1 METGKNPDMSKQ
13 TFEKFDGHEVTD
25 DMLKAATKLFN
36 ENYGIWGKDAT
47 RFSSFAKAG
56 MLFSIKSEIAR

>member
-36 ENYGIWGKDAT
+36 ENYGIWGKSVT
-47 RFSSFAKAG
+47 VSSSFAKAG
-56 MLFSIKSEIAR
+56 TLNPIIS